1 MSADPRAKVPRRAR
15 AALVVTLALCVAG
28 LAAWRFTRPRYDWL
42 FVYVMAY
49 DNDLDRCAAP
59 ITDALTRAARE
70 HEGVA
75 VAILSDR
82 VARDGLRQTLITH
95 DSTREERVATED
107 IADPRALRSFLEW
120 ASRVAPARR
129 YVVVFLDHGGALDQM
144 GYDLRSSRAPTNAP
158 ETKWMS
164 ARATGDALR
173 AWRRGAGRDVP
184 LVFLQQCGRASIE
197 NLVNFRATSDAVLAS
212 QREVGACNTYY
223 EALVATAS
231 ARRDASAHELARS
244 IMATDRNYT
253 TYALV
258 RGSAL
263 DEWKRESDALVAA
276 LIDGDGPSPTEESVA
291 ALRPCFTSGIERNYD
306 LVQLAAAAAA
316 PRGEAGERAVRRFA
330 AWVHDRLV
338 IEHRRRPGAPES
350 AAWCGVSA
358 MVPMLGTLLDLYSAQ
373 PVYRDTRWGALT
385 RALAPQEIVV
395 RPRRVAQGR

>member
-1 MSADPRAKVPRRAR
+1 MSEEPQVTVSRRAR
-15 AALVVTLALCVAG
+15 AALALTLALCVAG
-28 LAAWRFTRPRYDWL
+28 LAGWRLSRPRFDWL
-42 FVYVMAY
+42 FIYVMAY
-49 DNDLDRCAAP
+49 DNDLDRCTAP

-82 VARDGLRQTLITH
+82 IARDGLRQTLITH
-95 DSTREERVATED
+95 DATREERLSTED
-107 IADPRALRSFLEW
+107 ITDPRVLRSFLDW
-120 ASRVAPARR
+120 ASRGASARR
-129 YVVVFLDHGGALDQM
+129 HVVVFLDHGGALDQM
-144 GYDLRSSRAPTNAP
+144 GYDLRTSRVASSDP

-173 AWRRGAGRDVP
+173 AWRSGGRRDVP

-223 EALVATAS
+223 EALVATA
-231 ARRDASAHELARS
+231 AAHRDASARDLARA
-244 IMATDRNYT
+244 IMSSDRDYT

-263 DEWKRESDALVAA
+263 DEWKRESDALVSA
-276 LIDGDGPSPTEESVA
+276 LIDGEGPSPTEDSVA

-373 PVYRDTRWGALT
+373 PVYRESRWGALT
-385 RALAPQEIVV
+385 RALAPREIMV